1 MQLIEKT
8 FICFLPIPISHFS
21 PDGDE
26 GYPGNLVASVTY
38 ALRRFDGRVEVTFKA
53 AASLPTPINLSNH
66 AYFNLAPGGHKSG
79 PYLRG

>member
-1 MQLIEKT
+1 MI
-8 FICFLPIPISHFS
+8 LPLSHFS

-53 AASLPTPINLSNH
+53 MAFTRRI
-66 AYFNLAPGGHKSG
+66 GWKKMKK
-79 PYLRG
+79 